1 MIDQHAEHAYEGPAE
16 IEIDGSSVPVQVVLR
31 GHLQSLSDGRY
42 KWYGRVKADAGI
54 KALVGERA
62 QGFLVTE
69 HGRAKAVFDDL
80 DFWDR
85 YRVTGRSR
93 PPFHLPSTTEEADAE
108 AAAHEAQLIAAQR
121 AEA

>member
-16 IEIDGSSVPVQVVLR
+16 IEIDGASVPAKVILR
-31 GHLQSLSDGRY
+31 GHLQALSDGRY
-42 KWYGRVKADAGI
+42 KWYGRVKADAEL
-54 KALVGERA
+54 KRLVGERA

-69 HGRAKAVFDDL
+69 HGKAKAVFDDL

-93 PPFHLPSTTEEADAE
+93 PPFHLPESIEEADAE
-108 AAAHEAQLIAAQR
+108 AVEHEAQLIAAQQ